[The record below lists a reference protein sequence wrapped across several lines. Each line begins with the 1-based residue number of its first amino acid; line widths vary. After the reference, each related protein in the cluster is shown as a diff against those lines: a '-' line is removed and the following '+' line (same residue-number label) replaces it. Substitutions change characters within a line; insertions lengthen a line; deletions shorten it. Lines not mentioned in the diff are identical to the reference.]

1 MNVSSVIPGSTTPP
15 AIQLAK
21 PANPKLVTA
30 EVAAPLSD
38 KEARAQAFYMREEE
52 PWKKGVV
59 QYTEG
64 NEDKT
69 RPMTKSEYLDH
80 LKTMSILDIE
90 IQQGNF
96 DKFRNTLI
104 DRRPD
109 LAGKNISYTL
119 DDNAQIKILDP
130 DRVFSEEQLDW
141 LTDSLNKLPGFRD
154 TVQSH
159 ARKIM
164 TLVDHDI
171 ESFGNRY
178 VLNLMNFAN
187 TIEYGTVMSCRNQ
200 HELNDSWMSQIHEKG
215 QLREKPLINVHA

>member
-1 MNVSSVIPGSTTPP
+1 MNVNSVTPGLTTPT
-15 AIQLAK
+15 
-21 PANPKLVTA
+21 ANPTA
-30 EVAAPLSD
+30 TPASPKPVISEVAVALSD

-59 QYTEG
+59 HYIEGTE
-64 NEDKT
+64 EKT

-80 LKTMSILDIE
+80 LKIMSILDIE

-96 DKFRNTLI
+96 DKFRNSLI

-109 LAGKNISYTL
+109 LAGKNINYSL

-130 DRVFSEEQLDW
+130 DRVFSEEQREW
-141 LTDSLNKLPGFRD
+141 LTESLNKLTGFRD

-164 TLVDHDI
+164 TLVDHDT
-171 ESFGNRY
+171 EAFGNRY
-178 VLNLMNFAN
+178 VLNLMNFAD
-187 TIEYGTVMSCRNQ
+187 TIEYGTVMACRNQ
-200 HELNDSWMSQIHEKG
+200 HELNDRWMNQIHEKG
-215 QLREKPLINVHA
+215 QLREKPLVNVHA